1 MSDTPSPQEKAK
13 THPIRLLETI
23 RRMRQRDNL
32 PDDNPMLRSALER
45 HKFEGLAMAVRA
57 RWVALAIIAVVLP
70 LTSEGLGG
78 AVLYYEA
85 IIALFAVN
93 GWAQLKVGELAQSR
107 RELLLIWFDIILM
120 TLTLLVPNP
129 LLNGDWPTAM
139 QFQVVHFSY
148 FYILLVPAVMAYS
161 WRTVFSFSTWVAV
174 AWLIGV
180 ALVINFGHT
189 IPQLTPR
196 LAEALGPSSR
206 MAQVLDPNRV
216 SIGDQIQEVIIF
228 AICAITLAINTW
240 RTNQLVVSQA
250 EVAQE
255 RSNLARYFAPRM
267 VDALAS
273 QTRTLG
279 EERSQMIALLFAD
292 IVGFTRIA
300 EQLTPAST
308 MDLLREFH
316 RRMEQAVFSHE
327 GTLNKFLGDGLMA
340 SFGTPDVG
348 PDDARNALAAAR
360 DMIRLVD
367 EWNEERQGKGLIPV
381 KLSIGIH
388 YGEVTLGNIGSERIL
403 EFAVIGDT
411 VNVAS
416 RLEGLT
422 REIDTSLIV
431 SETLYE
437 KVRDGDESAALLAEF
452 LPRETRALRG
462 RDDPV
467 SFYALK
473 ENPKE

>member
-1 MSDTPSPQEKAK
+1 MSDIPAPKSKIRP
-13 THPIRLLETI
+13 HPVRLLETI

-32 PDDNPMLRSALER
+32 ADSNPMLREALER

-57 RWVALAIIAVVLP
+57 RWLALAIIALVLP
-70 LTSEGLGG
+70 LTSQGLGG
-78 AVLYYEA
+78 AVLYYEG
-85 IIALFAVN
+85 IIALFALN

-107 RELLLIWFDIILM
+107 RELVLIWFDVILM
-120 TLTLLVPNP
+120 TVTLLVPNP
-129 LLNGDWPTAM
+129 LLKGDWPTAM

-148 FYILLVPAVMAYS
+148 FYILLIPAVMAYS

-174 AWLIGV
+174 PWLIG
-180 ALVINFGHT
+180 AAIIANFGHT
-189 IPQLTPR
+189 IPELTTRIAEAVGTQSR
-196 LAEALGPSSR
+196 LA
-206 MAQVLDPNRV
+206 QILDPNRV
-216 SIGDQIQEVIIF
+216 SIGDQVQEVVIF
-228 AICAITLAINTW
+228 SICAITLAINAW
-240 RTNQLVVSQA
+240 RTNQLVISQA

-273 QTRTLG
+273 QTRSLG
-279 EERSQMIALLFAD
+279 EERSQIVALLFAD

-300 EQLTPAST
+300 EQLTPTAT

-360 DMIRLVD
+360 DMIRLVG
-367 EWNEERQGKGLIPV
+367 EWNEERMGRGLLPIQ
-381 KLSIGIH
+381 LSVGVH
-388 YGEVTLGNIGSERIL
+388 YGEVTLGNVGSERIL

-422 REIDTSLIV
+422 REIGTPLII
-431 SETLYE
+431 SETLYA
-437 KVRDGDESAALLAEF
+437 KIDGEADTDHLLADF
-452 LPRETRALRG
+452 APRETRTLRG

-473 ENPKE
+473 A